1 MDVGLREKLMRT
13 WMPQPLGLSYFPK
26 ELQIERLLWGH
37 TLGKVVLERMYER
50 GGHSAA
56 WECPEEVLRDLRE
69 MCGRGGGAA
78 GAIDGQGMMGE
89 RYFGILHRKQL
100 DASFA
105 NFDKVC
111 MRMLPS
117 DSPEELFCNLVD
129 GSYLYEYLLFCQ

>member
-1 MDVGLREKLMRT
+1 MDATALGAKLLPQGAADRETAL
-13 WMPQPLGLSYFPK
+13 
-26 ELQIERLLWGH
+26 GH

-117 DSPEELFCNLVD
+117 DSPEELSCNLVD